1 MLFYFCV
8 ILIIEQKIMV
18 CDWGCAMN
26 QKERYFQILL
36 LILAA
41 GSIYTLPYIRTNF
54 QSVLLVAFDMSLEEL
69 SILYTLIGFL
79 FIIGYIP
86 SGWLAD
92 KFSIKYLIVISLV
105 ITACCGFY
113 MATIPVKEH
122 LYVIFL
128 IWGISCVFTFW
139 ASLIKGITILSTSEE
154 KPFVFGFLDGGRG
167 LVEALLATM
176 VFFIFKS
183 VVNDSTSVDVLAR
196 GLSYVLSF
204 YSLFILIIA
213 VLILRF
219 MNNLEEKGKVVDCG
233 IDDVVGVF
241 KRVDILLLCFI
252 IFGGYTLFWTSY
264 YMGGFIEIKLSIP
277 TTGIVGLVT
286 LMLWMRPL
294 AGFTCGLVAA
304 KLGTSKTLGIFTLLG
319 ALMLVFIVITEPAS
333 IKKITVMIMIYG
345 YLIYSIR
352 ALYWSLIDR
361 VHIERKVLGITIG
374 IISFIGYLPDVL
386 VPIGTNLLF
395 TYTSSTLN
403 AYVIYFI
410 ISVFIGLQAIVFIRL
425 FSLKTSK

>member
-183 VVNDSTSVDVLAR
+183 VVNDSTSVDVLSR

-277 TTGIVGLVT
+277 TTGIVGIVT

-304 KLGTSKTLGIFTLLG
+304 KLGTSKTL
-319 ALMLVFIVITEPAS
+319 VFLH
-333 IKKITVMIMIYG
+333 Y
-345 YLIYSIR
+345 
-352 ALYWSLIDR
+352 
-361 VHIERKVLGITIG
+361 
-374 IISFIGYLPDVL
+374 
-386 VPIGTNLLF
+386 
-395 TYTSSTLN
+395 
-403 AYVIYFI
+403 
-410 ISVFIGLQAIVFIRL
+410 
-425 FSLKTSK
+425 

>member
-8 ILIIEQKIMV
+8 ILVIEQNMFV
-18 CDWGCAMN
+18 CDWGNTMN

-54 QSVLLVAFDMSLEEL
+54 QSVLLTTFDMSLEEL
-69 SILYTLIGFL
+69 SMLYTLIGFL

-92 KFSIKYLIVISLV
+92 KYSIKYLIIISLV

-122 LYVIFL
+122 LYMIFFV
-128 IWGISCVFTFW
+128 WGISCVFTFW
-139 ASLIKGITILSTSEE
+139 ASLIKGITILSTTKE

-167 LVEALLATM
+167 LVEAILATV
-176 VFFIFKS
+176 VFIIFKNT
-183 VVNDSTSVDVLAR
+183 VNGSTDVDVLAL

-213 VLILRF
+213 ILILRF
-219 MNNLEEKGKVVDCG
+219 MNDLEEKGEVVDCG

-241 KRVDILLLCFI
+241 KRLDILLLCGI
-252 IFGGYTLFWTSY
+252 IFSGYTLFWTSY
-264 YMGGFIEIKLSIP
+264 YMGGFIEVKLSIP
-277 TTGIVGLVT
+277 ATGIVGIVT

-294 AGFTCGLVAA
+294 AGFTCGFIAA
-304 KLGTSKTLGIFTLLG
+304 KFGTSKTIGIFTLLG
-319 ALMLVFIVITEPAS
+319 ALILMFIMIT
-333 IKKITVMIMIYG
+333 KITDIKLITLFIMIYG
-345 YLIYSIR
+345 YLVYSIR
-352 ALYWSLIDR
+352 GLYWSLIDR
-361 VHIERKVLGITIG
+361 VHITRKTLGITIG

-395 TYTSSTLN
+395 TYTSSTMN
-403 AYVIYFI
+403 AYIVYFI
-410 ISVFIGLQAIVFIRL
+410 ISSFIGLQAIVFIML
-425 FSLKTSK
+425 FSRKTNQ

>member
-277 TTGIVGLVT
+277 TTGIVGIVT